1 MSYVACQ
8 WVISLDAMTQPQ
20 LTFVKPGL
28 VKGTVFDSL
37 HIYLIGLACAV
48 FFSLETPRRFQ
59 SELCVLSIRLATA
72 LINSSDFGRSSE

>member
-1 MSYVACQ
+1 MGYVACQ

-20 LTFVKPGL
+20 LTFIKPGL
-28 VKGTVFDSL
+28 ATGTVFDSFVHL
-37 HIYLIGLACAV
+37 FNRIGLRRV
-48 FFSLETPRRFQ
+48 FSLETPGRFQ